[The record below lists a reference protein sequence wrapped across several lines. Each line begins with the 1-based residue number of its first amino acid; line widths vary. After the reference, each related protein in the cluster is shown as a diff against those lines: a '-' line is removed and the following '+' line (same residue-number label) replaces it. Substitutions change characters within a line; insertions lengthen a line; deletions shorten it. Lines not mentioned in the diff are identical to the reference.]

1 LTYPSGQTITV
12 RDGGIGLSDSGAKY
26 PLVVGSCSS
35 GTANTLYF
43 ATNQNSLRDTL
54 GHGKAVEL
62 ALPCITAQGGVLV
75 LKTATSTAGAA
86 GAVTKTAVAGGT
98 GTGTVTVAGAAYDD
112 FQVKVRIKSTGTV
125 GTGRFDYSLDA
136 SGDSPTYSEELTI
149 PSGTTYVIP
158 GTNLTLTFVVGG
170 GPVFFAS
177 GDSHTFACTAP
188 QYTTSDLGTAW
199 TALLAALGSYRISK
213 VFFTGRSASASA
225 AATMEAAVATHMA
238 SLESRKR
245 WARAMMDAGNDTAAN
260 VISSFAAVSNSR
272 VALAFGQADVTTLN
286 PHAGYGT
293 PRQSAAFVLSERAA
307 QADLSENL
315 GRVASGS
322 LRCSKIT
329 ADEGV
334 TQSFIESHKINTL
347 RTYDGQAGFYST
359 NGYLKSASGSDFIY
373 WDWGTV
379 LDEICSTV
387 YDAQQPWLL
396 RKVRVLS
403 DGTGRIDP
411 RDAVR
416 IEAAV
421 RAALKAKIT
430 DPKNAEGFN
439 GHVSDIEYVVDLTN
453 DVLRTRQLKSTVRAV
468 PLAPLESIATEIGFT
483 GSIGNPATEGEAAA

>member
-1 LTYPSGQTITV
+1 MYPASQTITV

-26 PLVVGSCSS
+26 PLVVGHTSS

-43 ATNQNSLRDTL
+43 STNQNSLRDTL
-54 GHGKAVEL
+54 GQGKAVEL
-62 ALPCITAQGGVLV
+62 ALPCITAKGGVLV
-75 LKTATSTAGAA
+75 LKTATSTASACS
-86 GAVTKTAVAGGT
+86 AVTKTAVGSST
-98 GTGTVTVAGAAYDD
+98 GTITVTAQTPYDD
-112 FQVKVRIKSTGTV
+112 YQVKVRIKATGTV
-125 GTGRFDYSLDA
+125 AVGRFDYTLDSA
-136 SGDSPTYSEELTI
+136 GDSPTYSEELTI
-149 PSGTTYVIP
+149 PSGGTYAIP
-158 GTNLTLTFVVGG
+158 STNITLTFVPGAG
-170 GPVFFAS
+170 AVFFEV
-177 GDSHTFACTAP
+177 GDYHTFTCTAP

-199 TALLAALGSYRISK
+199 AALLAALGSYRIGQ
-213 VFFTGRSASASA
+213 VYFTGRSASASD
-225 AATMEAAVATHMA
+225 AATMAAAVATHMT
-238 SLESRKR
+238 SLEARKR

-260 VISSFAAVSNSR
+260 VISAFAAVANSR

-315 GRVASGS
+315 GRVASGP

-396 RKVRVLS
+396 RKVRVLA

-421 RAALKAKIT
+421 RAAIKARIT
-430 DPKNAEGFN
+430 DPINAEGFK
-439 GHVSDIEYVVDLTN
+439 GHVSAIEYVVDLTN

-483 GSIGNPATEGEAAA
+483 GSIGNAATEGEAAA

>member
-1 LTYPSGQTITV
+1 MSYPASQTITV
-12 RDGGIGLSDSGAKY
+12 RDGGIGLSDDGATY
-26 PLVVGSCSS
+26 PLVVGHCSS
-35 GTANTLYF
+35 GTAATLYF
-43 ATNQNSLRDTL
+43 STNQNSLRDTL
-54 GHGKAVEL
+54 GQGKAVEL
-62 ALPCITAQGGVLV
+62 GLPCITEAGGALV
-75 LKTATSTAGAA
+75 LKTAASTAGVAS
-86 GAVTKTAVAGGT
+86 AVTKTAVST
-98 GTGTVTVAGAAYDD
+98 STGTVTVAGDPYDD
-112 FQVKVRIKSTGTV
+112 YQVKVRIKSTGTV
-125 GTGRFDYSLDA
+125 GVGRFDYTLDSA
-136 SGDSPTYSEELTI
+136 GDSPTYSEELTI

-158 GTNLTLTFVVGG
+158 STNLTITFVVGA
-170 GPVFFAS
+170 GPIFFES
-177 GDSHTFACTAP
+177 GDYHVFTCTAP

-213 VFFTGRSASASA
+213 VFFTGRSATASA
-225 AATMEAAVATHMA
+225 AATMAAAVATHMS
-238 SLESRKR
+238 SLEARKR

-260 VISSFAAVSNSR
+260 VITSFASVTNSR

-307 QADLSENL
+307 GSDLSENL
-315 GRVASGS
+315 GRVASGG
-322 LRCSKIT
+322 LRVAKIT

-347 RTYDGQAGFYST
+347 RTYDGKAGFFST

-379 LDEICSTV
+379 LDEICSAV
-387 YDAQQPWLL
+387 YDAQHPWLL
-396 RKVRVLS
+396 KKVRVLA

-421 RAALKAKIT
+421 RATIKSRIL
-430 DPKNAEGFN
+430 DPINAEGFK
-439 GHVSDIEYVVDLTN
+439 GHVSAVEYVVDLTN

-483 GSIGNPATEGEAAA
+483 GSIGNAEQAAA